1 MSVCGSCGANL
12 DDGGKYCS
20 RCGKQAGATKNPFL
34 QFGWPVVAGGLMIVV
49 GLVFGYLWGVSDI
62 KSAARYAAT
71 VDSSYKPGQSA
82 SHGPRLTYSW
92 IGNAYIGKLTSAPD
106 GNVFIIRDSVE
117 RVDANTIAFM
127 SSAFLPGEPS
137 IKAVV
142 QRFTY
147 RRGDS
152 YATCVKTDIIRAD
165 NSVSTDYK
173 PERIPLTP
181 GTPMAEAVDEAERI
195 LGIR

>member
-1 MSVCGSCGANL
+1 MAVCGSCGADMG
-12 DDGGKYCS
+12 DDGKYCS
-20 RCGKQAGATKNPFL
+20 RCGKHVGAMKKLFL
-34 QFGWPVVAGGLMIVV
+34 RFGWPVVAGSLIVAA
-49 GLVFGYLWGVSDI
+49 LVFGYVWGVSDI
-62 KSAARYAAT
+62 KSDAHYAAT
-71 VDSSYKPGQSA
+71 VDSSYKPVQKA
-82 SHGPRLTYSW
+82 SKGPRLTYAW

-106 GNVFIIRDSVE
+106 GNIFLIRDSVE

-127 SSAFLPGEPS
+127 SSAFLPGQPT

-147 RRGDS
+147 RKGDS

-173 PERIPLTP
+173 PEKIPLTS
-181 GTPMAEAVDEAERI
+181 GTPMAEAVDETERI
-195 LGIR
+195 LGMR